1 MKLALP
7 RHLKLVPRHRS
18 RPYLFPRWRCRRFPA
33 GFRHTTGRN
42 CRPPA
47 TRSPTNWW
55 PTRINKTNYPVGNR
69 PAPPKGFRN
78 REQHTA
84 YYTSVINCLQDV
96 WRLYLTAL
104 DIQQKPVSLV
114 AYDVDVNTP
123 VAPKD
128 RVRRP
133 STVPPMPP
141 STYRGTFTSSK
152 RKTGFTQA
160 TP

>member
-1 MKLALP
+1 VEVPPLP
-7 RHLKLVPRHRS
+7 SWLPPHDWEELPTTGDKVSDKLVAHP
-18 RPYLFPRWRCRRFPA
+18 
-33 GFRHTTGRN
+33 
-42 CRPPA
+42 
-47 TRSPTNWW
+47 
-55 PTRINKTNYPVGNR
+55 INKANYPVGNR

-96 WRLYLTAL
+96 WCPYLTAL

-114 AYDVDVNTP
+114 AYDVDVIPP